1 MKNKILPG
9 VFVVLCCLIIFIP
22 VTLAQPHIKFSE
34 LSSFTKK
41 PIILGQTP
49 DNFFCLYPDD
59 SAAQLVI
66 YNPELIEQTRLNWLS
81 IVTPKPGEAYQPFT
95 LNNHLVI
102 LTHKKNESII
112 NISCTIV
119 DEKGKIVSEKN
130 LITDYTYKGQLIQPY
145 AVEVSKNGKYILF
158 YRAIKLDEETI
169 MLKGYLFDNT
179 WNNLKEFSIPIDK
192 NETGDSWDGAYV
204 DIEGNIHTLVY
215 TIADSWKLG
224 SRIAIYSIAKDS
236 GEAQSEKI
244 EVLKK
249 RLFNY
254 SISEDTLAHV
264 IRLQA
269 IAAWQHQKDALEGL
283 AFISI
288 PYSRTR
294 KIEYASYQFS
304 SDQKKQLAKNVTAE
318 KKLISNSII
327 DFPSSFASGGS
338 FFTAINIHGDYLEE
352 NNQMPNPKKI
362 SKSTDEHFVYRP
374 PNVQNDKNSKLADG
388 HPAFPFTTDQ
398 RLRPNNFQAVTENLA
413 FFRNNQKGML
423 QSSVMHVVKKNVLP
437 FYDDG
442 LFAIVK
448 NNSLQ
453 LLGYLMTINGPSL
466 TLLTENKD
474 GIIRVEAPGYNFIQF
489 SHPTRIDDNSSLF
502 PYVNIKSNQYGL
514 ARVSF

>member
-1 MKNKILPG
+1 
-9 VFVVLCCLIIFIP
+9 
-22 VTLAQPHIKFSE
+22 
-34 LSSFTKK
+34 
-41 PIILGQTP
+41 
-49 DNFFCLYPDD
+49 
-59 SAAQLVI
+59 
-66 YNPELIEQTRLNWLS
+66 
-81 IVTPKPGEAYQPFT
+81 
-95 LNNHLVI
+95 
-102 LTHKKNESII
+102 
-112 NISCTIV
+112 V
-119 DEKGKIVSEKN
+119 DEKGKIISEKN
-130 LITDYTYKGQLIQPY
+130 LITDYSYKGQLIQPY
-145 AVEVSKNGKYILF
+145 EVEVSKNGKYIMF
-158 YRAIKLDEETI
+158 YRALKLDEETI
-169 MLKGYLFDNT
+169 VLKGYLFDNN
-179 WNNLKEFSIPIDK
+179 WNNLKEFSVPIDK

-224 SRIAIYSIAKDS
+224 SRISIYSIAKES

-254 SISEDTLAHV
+254 SISEDTLAHN

-269 IAAWQHQKDALEGL
+269 IVAWQHQKDALEGL

-304 SDQKKQLAKNVTAE
+304 SGQKKQLAKNVTAE

-338 FFTAINIHGDYLEE
+338 FFTAINVHGDYLEK
-352 NNQMPNPKKI
+352 NDQMLNPKKI
-362 SKSTDEHFVYRP
+362 PRSTEEHFVYHP
-374 PNVQNDKNSKLADG
+374 PNVNNDPKSKLADG
-388 HPAFPFTTDQ
+388 QPAYPFTNDKWTKRMD
-398 RLRPNNFQAVTENLA
+398 NFQAITENLA
-413 FFRNNQKGML
+413 FFRNNQKGIL
-423 QSSVMHVVKKNVLP
+423 QSSVTHVVKIDAAP
-437 FYDDG
+437 SYDNG

-474 GIIRVEAPGYNFIQF
+474 GIKRIEAPGNNFILF
-489 SHPTRIDDNSSLF
+489 SSPTRIDDKSNVF
-502 PYVNIKSNQYGL
+502 PYLDIKTHQYGL